1 MPETIITVSSTGIA
15 LEIVDSDVAI
25 SVPQGSP
32 GVGVPPGGTANQVL
46 AKLSNTS
53 YDTGWVS
60 SGAGSVT
67 SITAGNGLTGGTITV
82 SGTISADIA
91 TSGGGTALQLVS
103 ATDSRLSND
112 RAPTGAAG
120 GDLSGTYPN
129 PTIATSAVTYAK
141 MQATSA
147 PSVLIGRGEPT
158 AGAIQEIAL
167 GTGLTMTGTTVN
179 VTGGA
184 AEDLIVFCR
193 NNSGVTIPKGSAVK
207 VDSATGQNPV
217 ITLAQANLY
226 STSDVTGITNVA
238 ISNNSTGFVT
248 VNGLLRNMNTSVFAD
263 GDHLYLSPSFAGTLQ
278 TALPVKPNIVV
289 QVGTVLHAHP
299 TQGKILVEPII
310 RSVPVANIYDSTT
323 TGDALL
329 QAADATAARAV
340 IGLTYSVDTQTFN
353 VSGTWTKPAGAV
365 TTTIL
370 LQGGG
375 SGGSHGQNG
384 TSGTGGAAGESF
396 TTTLSSSLLTATE
409 SVTIGAGG
417 TGGSFDGITIVSPT
431 YGSSTTFDRFVALKG
446 GFGNGLTGFNSALRA
461 ASQTQGVAL
470 WGSGSTSGN
479 AGYRN
484 PNGAG
489 GGGSGGVVNG
499 NGGTGGSSSDGP
511 LVIGTVTIA
520 STGGGAAGGAFG
532 NPGTAGSNG
541 VIDVS
546 GFGSGAGGGGG
557 GQTGVGTSLGGS
569 GGNGVRGSGGGGGGR
584 CNTSALTGSNGGAGG
599 NGFAIITTVCY
610 T

>member
-1 MPETIITVSSTGIA
+1 MTDVSITVVASGVTLTVVP
-15 LEIVDSDVAI
+15 LEVTVGLSDV
-25 SVPQGSP
+25 
-32 GVGVPPGGTANQVL
+32 VGIPSGGTTNQVL
-46 AKLSNTS
+46 AKTSNAD
-53 YDTGWVS
+53 YQAGWANS
-60 SGAGSVT
+60 PP
-67 SITAGNGLTGGTITV
+67 
-82 SGTISADIA
+82 
-91 TSGGGTALQLVS
+91 
-103 ATDSRLSND
+103 
-112 RAPTGAAG
+112 PTGAAG

-141 MQATSA
+141 MQSTSL
-147 PSVLIGRGEPT
+147 PSVLVGRGSAT
-158 AGAIQEIAL
+158 AGVIQEISL
-167 GTGLTMTGTTVN
+167 GSGLSMTGTTI
-179 VTGGA
+179 
-184 AEDLIVFCR
+184 D
-193 NNSGVTIPKGSAVK
+193 
-207 VDSATGQNPV
+207 
-217 ITLAQANLY
+217 
-226 STSDVTGITNVA
+226 
-238 ISNNSTGFVT
+238 
-248 VNGLLRNMNTSVFAD
+248 
-263 GDHLYLSPSFAGTLQ
+263 
-278 TALPVKPNIVV
+278 
-289 QVGTVLHAHP
+289 
-299 TQGKILVEPII
+299 
-310 RSVPVANIYDSTT
+310 SVPPTIS
-323 TGDALL
+323 
-329 QAADATAARAV
+329 
-340 IGLTYSVDTQTFN
+340 IDTQTFN
-353 VSGTWTKPAGAV
+353 ASGTWTKPAGAV

-375 SGGSHGQNG
+375 SGGSHGQSG

-396 TTTLSSSLLTATE
+396 TTTLSSSLLLSTE

-417 TGGSFDGITIVSPT
+417 TGGSFDGITIVLPT

-446 GFGNGLTGFNSALRA
+446 GFGNGTTGFNSALRA

-479 AGYRN
+479 SGYRN
-484 PNGAG
+484 PNGSG

-499 NGGTGGSSSDGP
+499 NGGSGGSSSDGP

-520 STGGGAAGGAFG
+520 STGGGASGGAFG

-584 CNTSALTGSNGGAGG
+584 CNTSATTGSNGGAGG